1 MAPRADVDAKIA
13 AATLELLRTRGP
25 HGVTVEA
32 VTARS
37 GVAKTTIY
45 RRYSD
50 RRDML
55 GAALS
60 SITTAAPLDDQTD
73 VRDRFRWV
81 IDRAVDAVEGGIGFG
96 GFAALL
102 TDEDAEFTEVFRRIL
117 AEQRATLESVITR
130 TWPGVDAVT
139 LIDALVGA
147 YAAERARTG
156 AVADG
161 WQNRLFAV
169 FWPALSSV

>member
-1 MAPRADVDAKIA
+1 MASRTEVDSKIA

-25 HGVTVEA
+25 RGVTVEA

-55 GAALS
+55 AAALS
-60 SITTAAPLDDQTD
+60 SITTTPALDAHADPQ
-73 VRDRFRWV
+73 DRLRWV
-81 IDRAVDAVEGGIGFG
+81 IDHAVDAVESGIGFG

-102 TDEDAEFTEVFRRIL
+102 TDEDAEFTDVFRRIL
-117 AEQRATLESVITR
+117 AEQRATLESVVTQ
-130 TWPGVDAVT
+130 TWPAVDAVT

-147 YAAERARTG
+147 YTAERARTG

-161 WQNRLFAV
+161 WQERFFTV
-169 FWPALSSV
+169 FWPALGSA